1 MARAVT
7 DLIIVHCSATPPTMD
22 IGAKEIDRWHRAR
35 SFLKIGYHYVIRRDG
50 TVEPGRGLE
59 EPGAHARGYN
69 SRSVGVCLV
78 GGVAED
84 KKTPE
89 NNYTTEQMEA
99 LEILLQGLR
108 AEYPDAK
115 IIGHNE
121 VNSHKACPCFDVQD
135 WKSETDL

>member
-1 MARAVT
+1 M
-7 DLIIVHCSATPPTMD
+7 MD

-35 SFLKIGYHYVIRRDG
+35 SFLKIGYHFVIRRDG

-59 EPGAHARGYN
+59 EPGAHAKGYN

-89 NNYTTEQMEA
+89 NNFTSEQMEA
-99 LEILLQGLR
+99 LYTLLQELK
-108 AEYPDAK
+108 ATYTDAK
-115 IIGHNE
+115 IIGHRD
-121 VNSHKACPCFDVQD
+121 VNPHKACPSFNVHE
-135 WKSETDL
+135 WMAEVGM